1 VISKDYVITA
11 PEGIH
16 ARPATT
22 LIRLVKTFK
31 SVVNLKKED
40 KVVRLN
46 SMLNILS
53 MGAKGGDT
61 ISIIVEGEDEA
72 VAAAAIDN
80 FFREELKN
88 L

>member
-1 VISKDYVITA
+1 MISKDYVITA

-22 LIRLVKTFK
+22 LIRITKTFK
-31 SVVNLKKED
+31 SVISLKKGD
-40 KVVRLN
+40 KVIRLN

-61 ISIIVEGEDEA
+61 ISILVEGEDEA
-72 VAAAAIDN
+72 DAADAIDN
-80 FFREELKN
+80 FFTEQLN
-88 L
+88 HL

>member
-1 VISKDYVITA
+1 MISKDYVITA

-72 VAAAAIDN
+72 LAATAIDN

>member
-1 VISKDYVITA
+1 MISKDYVITA

>member
-1 VISKDYVITA
+1 MISKDYVITA

-22 LIRLVKTFK
+22 LIRITKKFK
-31 SVVNLKKED
+31 SVISLKKGD
-40 KVVRLN
+40 KVIRLN

-61 ISIIVEGEDEA
+61 ISILVEGEDEA
-72 VAAAAIDN
+72 DAADAIDN
-80 FFREELKN
+80 FFTEQLN
-88 L
+88 HL